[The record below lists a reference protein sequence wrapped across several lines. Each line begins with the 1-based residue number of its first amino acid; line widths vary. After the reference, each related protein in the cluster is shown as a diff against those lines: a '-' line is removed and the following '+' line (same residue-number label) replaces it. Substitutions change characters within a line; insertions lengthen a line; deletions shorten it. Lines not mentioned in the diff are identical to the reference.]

1 MRTTANSQD
10 RKAEDRFSSS
20 DTGKYIPFYVVGNKP
35 VPDHQ
40 KQGRIFPWEH
50 LFIPSS
56 FPCTFSEYL
65 LINGMRMENMSHW
78 GLIQYGDSCSSTEN

>member
-40 KQGRIFPWEH
+40 KQGRIFP
-50 LFIPSS
+50 
-56 FPCTFSEYL
+56 
-65 LINGMRMENMSHW
+65 
-78 GLIQYGDSCSSTEN
+78 